1 MTEWRSYAVPVLD
14 YLVRTAP
21 REITSSPGMS
31 VLKALVGHL
40 HQTKIKKNFLKRQR
54 ETKMCIA
61 YVSISGDFTSLK
73 INKYINKTPRWEKPI
88 QLQMKLNFEV
98 NNVRS

>member
-1 MTEWRSYAVPVLD
+1 
-14 YLVRTAP
+14 
-21 REITSSPGMS
+21 
-31 VLKALVGHL
+31 
-40 HQTKIKKNFLKRQR
+40 
-54 ETKMCIA
+54 MCIA

>member
-31 VLKALVGHL
+31 VPKALVGHL
-40 HQTKIKKNFLKRQR
+40 HQTKIKKKFLIL
-54 ETKMCIA
+54 ETER
-61 YVSISGDFTSLK
+61 
-73 INKYINKTPRWEKPI
+73 NK
-88 QLQMKLNFEV
+88 
-98 NNVRS
+98 NVDCVCKYFR